1 MNQEEK
7 KDLTSKIEV
16 LIKNS
21 IVFIHDDIDEQKFI
35 VDPDGIDV
43 IINTVVEALKKD
55 DKEVESIS
63 IAEHSKYVNDK
74 FIGSSA
80 RNRSVFNSGWTNGF
94 KQGFGAA
101 LKFDEE

>member
-1 MNQEEK
+1 MNTEEI

-55 DKEVESIS
+55 EREI
-63 IAEHSKYVNDK
+63 
-74 FIGSSA
+74 
-80 RNRSVFNSGWTNGF
+80 RNLAIPSRY
-94 KQGFGAA
+94 
-101 LKFDEE
+101 